1 MDFVPTCAADV
12 GTHSAPTS
20 AMADLVFDAEAIAA
34 EQVDE
39 FHTLVEN
46 TMRLSAAYDDMTFYE

>member
-1 MDFVPTCAADV
+1 MDFIPTCAADV
-12 GTHSAPTS
+12 GGHSAPTS
-20 AMADLVFDAEAIAA
+20 AMADLVIDAESIAA

-46 TMRLSAAYDDMTFYE
+46 TMRLSASYDDMTFYE